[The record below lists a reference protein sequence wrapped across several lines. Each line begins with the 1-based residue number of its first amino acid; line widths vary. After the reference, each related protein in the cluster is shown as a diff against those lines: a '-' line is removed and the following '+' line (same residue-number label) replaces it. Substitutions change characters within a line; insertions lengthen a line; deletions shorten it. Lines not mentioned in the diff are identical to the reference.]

1 MPTGT
6 QLRKPMSE
14 SSNPNAAEKGTAGV
28 SLKTLV
34 ADMAGALHPE
44 DSVREAGERMREQH
58 AKAWPVTEG
67 RKLVGMVDEKN
78 PDWELGGH
86 GHDPETW
93 QVGEIM
99 NQESVFCYEDEDCA
113 SAEKLMAERRLDYL
127 PVVDRQMRIVG
138 IFSRDEVKR
147 RVG

>member
-1 MPTGT
+1 
-6 QLRKPMSE
+6 MSE
-14 SSNPNAAEKGTAGV
+14 PSPSNTNEKGDETV
-28 SLKTLV
+28 SLKALV
-34 ADMAGALHPE
+34 ADRALHPD
-44 DSVREAGERMREQH
+44 DSVKAAGERMREQH
-58 AKAWPVTEG
+58 AKAWPVAEG

-78 PDWELGGH
+78 PDWELGGR

-99 NQESVFCYEDEDCA
+99 SHESVFCYEDEDCA
-113 SAEKLMAERRLDYL
+113 RAAKLMEEHGLEVL